1 MSSLLKEAI
10 VDAEALRS
18 AALKSA
24 ENIVIEKYSRE
35 VRNTLEQILEQEEMP
50 PVPEMPALDLG
61 MEAEAGA
68 GPEEVV
74 EHDNIPLAATD
85 NLSDMEGK
93 NLSQLPREGEEIE
106 VTIDLGALQ
115 EALQELQDSEEVE
128 IDLGEA
134 TDAGS
139 FAGEEAEEDEDKDD
153 SAAALAGSAA
163 AEEADSDA
171 MKNAGLEEVDR
182 NKLPGQKTPDIEA
195 EYEKGH
201 QRAAQAKKDRAAY
214 EKENEDPW
222 RDHFKKTDGTNEN
235 LDSIVDAIAEKLTVD
250 LSAEISGWAG
260 RPTSQLKHE
269 QERELAGMQSDDVK
283 EELEDLNKAQEKLV
297 AENNQLKEQN
307 DQYKQAIQELREGLH
322 DVNLSNARLLYTN
335 RVLRNTSLNERQ
347 KDKIV
352 EAISSAG
359 SVAEA
364 RMIHET
370 LQSTV
375 EAAPKRGPQSL
386 SEAINRNRTSVIR
399 ATRHES
405 TASDPFQDR
414 MKKLAG
420 IK

>member
-1 MSSLLKEAI
+1 MSNLLKEAI

-50 PVPEMPALDLG
+50 PVPEMPAPDLG
-61 MEAEAGA
+61 MEAEAG
-68 GPEEVV
+68 PESEEVV
-74 EHDNIPLAATD
+74 EHDKVPLAATD

-93 NLSQLPREGEEIE
+93 NLSQLPREGEEVE

-115 EALQELQDSEEVE
+115 EALRELQDAEEVE

-139 FAGEEAEEDEDKDD
+139 FAGEEADEEEGEDD

-182 NKLPGQKTPDIEA
+182 NKPPGRKTPDTAAERQKGIE
-195 EYEKGH
+195 
-201 QRAAQAKKDRAAY
+201 RAAQAKKDRAAY

-222 RDHFKKTDGTNEN
+222 RDYFKKTDGTNEN
-235 LDSIVDAIAEKLTVD
+235 LDSMVDAIAEKLTVD
-250 LSAEISGWAG
+250 LGAEISGWAG

-352 EAISSAG
+352 EAISGAG
-359 SVAEA
+359 SVTEA
-364 RMIHET
+364 RTIYET

-375 EAAPKRGPQSL
+375 EAAPKKSPQSL
-386 SEAINRNRTSVIR
+386 SEAITRRSSVLR
-399 ATRHES
+399 ASRQES
-405 TASDPFQDR
+405 TPSDPFAER
-414 MKKLAG
+414 MRRLAG
-420 IK
+420 IN